1 MVFKPKKRT
10 ELIMIF
16 ILAVIVAGIE
26 IADLLEYSNVLL
38 DQQEKVGMYFWSFCS
53 IGVCILI
60 CGMVIRRWIA
70 DGKTIIMSKEGCT
83 ISFWHYQR
91 TYKWQEFKIKA
102 LEDFSHTYRDRTET
116 SYKKGVVFSTC
127 DICKL
132 WWRSPQQ
139 YSISHPFSFICIYFV
154 PERKISGQ
162 YASYETEEELFMDK
176 MKEWGI
182 ELEEIS
188 FYERRKEKR
197 RK

>member
-1 MVFKPKKRT
+1 M
-10 ELIMIF
+10 IIIF

-38 DQQEKVGMYFWSFCS
+38 DQQEKAGMYFWSFCS

-102 LEDFSHTYRDRTET
+102 LEDFSHTFRDRTET

-139 YSISHPFSFICIYFV
+139 YSIFIYL
-154 PERKISGQ
+154 
-162 YASYETEEELFMDK
+162 YLFCT
-176 MKEWGI
+176 
-182 ELEEIS
+182 
-188 FYERRKEKR
+188 
-197 RK
+197 